1 MPTPGGV
8 TPGPRTFDPAV
19 DMEQRDKDNAHF
31 PRLGDMSLGNKA
43 LGNKLFKGGV
53 GRGVPVARG
62 VGRGVGRGGEGTGRG
77 GEGATTFLG
86 RDRRQN
92 QGN

>member
-1 MPTPGGV
+1 MPPPGGV
-8 TPGPRTFDPAV
+8 TPGPRTFDPAT
-19 DMEQRDKDNAHF
+19 DMEQRDKDNAYF
-31 PRLGDMSLGNKA
+31 LRLADMSLGDKSE
-43 LGNKLFKGGV
+43 NKLFKGGV

-62 VGRGVGRGGEGTGRG
+62 GGRGAGRGGEGDTS
-77 GEGATTFLG
+77 FLS